1 MPPHSESAARFA
13 AGKLADS
20 CDDLKKQ
27 LLGLLD
33 SSGRVAEEVHSIRK
47 LGKSLRG
54 GFSLFGLK
62 QSSGA
67 EIQAIGRLL
76 SEPRD
81 ATSRLKTWNTLAWN
95 GDPPVAAAIAAL
107 INQQTRSTSRR
118 PPPETIDWCLH
129 RVDAAFHALDEIPT
143 EKLDS
148 KIKKGLKPI
157 VRRAKRHC
165 HTLRKVSSPD
175 LHETRKALKTLMGAA
190 DFLPEGAIPHM
201 REVEKLTEHLG
212 DENDLAMLSIW
223 LKNHGFTKKFTPHL
237 WKAIKAARKRIQR
250 KAVKDARHLHS
261 LWKS

>member
-1 MPPHSESAARFA
+1 MPPHSESDARFA
-13 AGKLADS
+13 AGKLAGS

-62 QSSGA
+62 QSSGG

-118 PPPETIDWCLH
+118 PPGAGTSRWFP
-129 RVDAAFHALDEIPT
+129 VAAWY
-143 EKLDS
+143 
-148 KIKKGLKPI
+148 
-157 VRRAKRHC
+157 R
-165 HTLRKVSSPD
+165 
-175 LHETRKALKTLMGAA
+175 
-190 DFLPEGAIPHM
+190 
-201 REVEKLTEHLG
+201 
-212 DENDLAMLSIW
+212 
-223 LKNHGFTKKFTPHL
+223 
-237 WKAIKAARKRIQR
+237 AARSRALTLIIPPHSQPSVGR
-250 KAVKDARHLHS
+250 AR
-261 LWKS
+261 